1 MKKLA
6 EAYYYDWFN
15 IKEERDVLS
24 SYVKNIEK
32 YIFITIVLMIVL
44 VVTFFFLKQYRGE
57 VYTSNNAEINS
68 VSLLNDQGKIIPQK
82 LKTMSLI
89 TADIAHGKLAN
100 VYIIRNF
107 RNTQID
113 EYKKIINAIKL
124 FSDSTDIYE
133 IFVEDIPIKSNII
146 IIKPT
151 Y

>member
-1 MKKLA
+1 LKKLA

-68 VSLLNDQGKIIPQK
+68 VSLLNDQGK
-82 LKTMSLI
+82 
-89 TADIAHGKLAN
+89 D
-100 VYIIRNF
+100 
-107 RNTQID
+107 NTS
-113 EYKKIINAIKL
+113 KIKNYVINYCGYCSRKIG
-124 FSDSTDIYE
+124 
-133 IFVEDIPIKSNII
+133 
-146 IIKPT
+146 
-151 Y
+151 

>member
-1 MKKLA
+1 
-6 EAYYYDWFN
+6 
-15 IKEERDVLS
+15 
-24 SYVKNIEK
+24 
-32 YIFITIVLMIVL
+32 
-44 VVTFFFLKQYRGE
+44 
-57 VYTSNNAEINS
+57 
-68 VSLLNDQGKIIPQK
+68 
-82 LKTMSLI
+82 MSLI